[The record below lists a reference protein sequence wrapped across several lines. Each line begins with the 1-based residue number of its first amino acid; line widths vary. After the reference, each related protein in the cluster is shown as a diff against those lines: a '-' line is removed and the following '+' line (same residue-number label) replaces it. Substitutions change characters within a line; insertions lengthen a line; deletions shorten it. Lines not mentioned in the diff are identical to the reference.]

1 MENGLQSQDLEAIF
15 SSPEVKQR
23 LLELEIWLK
32 KYSIYW
38 RDELVGLI
46 THVELLLYNTLRLA
60 DKNGVDKARVAE
72 ILTGRIRELLL
83 SYNIQPE
90 DITGYEPKGV
100 RKDVAA
106 VLSQIFPNIKNPY
119 QGHAGKIPT
128 RLTEKSYREPSIYE
142 LFYPVQNG
150 DFSSVRELIDKG
162 VDVNVTDTNG
172 WAFIHYATLK
182 GLTKIIQIL
191 VEKGADPNKRTREG
205 WTPLHLAVAYDKYD
219 VAMLLLQK
227 GADPN
232 LQDSKGKTPLHW
244 AIENNKSELAKLLI
258 ECGALLDVPDR
269 EGKTPLDYA
278 QDKSLK
284 NILMHQETEGGE
296 EQQYYNNICPVC
308 GNKLVFIKALNRYY
322 CFKCKDY
329 RRQM

>member
-60 DKNGVDKARVAE
+60 DKKGVDKARVAE

-100 RKDVAA
+100 RKDVAE
-106 VLSQIFPNIKNPY
+106 VLLQIFPSIKNPF
-119 QGHAGKIPT
+119 QGNDGK
-128 RLTEKSYREPSIYE
+128 TETGPAKKSYREPSIYE
-142 LFYPVQNG
+142 LFYAVQNG

-162 VDVNVTDTNG
+162 VDVNVTDTDG
-172 WAFIHYATLK
+172 WAPIHYATSK

-205 WTPLHLAVAYDKYD
+205 WTPLHLAVVYDKYD

-244 AIENNKSELAKLLI
+244 AIENNKSELVKLLV
-258 ECGALLDVPDR
+258 ESGARLDVPDR
-269 EGKTPLDYA
+269 EEKTPLDYA

-284 NILMHQETEGGE
+284 NILMRQETQSGE
-296 EQQYYNNICPVC
+296 EQQYDNNICPVC

-322 CFKCKDY
+322 CFKCKNY
-329 RRQM
+329 R

>member
-60 DKNGVDKARVAE
+60 DKKGVDKARVAE
-72 ILTGRIRELLL
+72 ILTGWIRELLL

-100 RKDVAA
+100 RKDVAE
-106 VLSQIFPNIKNPY
+106 VLLQIFPNIKNPF
-119 QGHAGKIPT
+119 QGNDGK
-128 RLTEKSYREPSIYE
+128 TETGPAKKSYREPSIYE
-142 LFYPVQNG
+142 LFYAVQNG

-162 VDVNVTDTNG
+162 VDVNVTDTDG
-172 WAFIHYATLK
+172 WAPIHYATSK

-205 WTPLHLAVAYDKYD
+205 WTPLHLAVVYDKYD

-258 ECGALLDVPDR
+258 ESGARLDVPDR

-284 NILMHQETEGGE
+284 NILMRQETQSGE
-296 EQQYYNNICPVC
+296 EQQYDNNICPVC

-329 RRQM
+329 R

>member
-1 MENGLQSQDLEAIF
+1 MQSQDLEAIF

-38 RDELVGLI
+38 QDELVGLI
-46 THVELLLYNTLRLA
+46 THVELLLYSTLRLA
-60 DKNGVDKARVAE
+60 DKKGVDKARVSE

-83 SYNIQPE
+83 SYNIKPE

-100 RKDVAA
+100 RKDVVA
-106 VLSQIFPNIKNPY
+106 VLLQIFPNIKNPY

-128 RLTEKSYREPSIYE
+128 RLTEKSYRETSIYE
-142 LFYPVQNG
+142 LFYAVKNG

-162 VDVNVTDTNG
+162 VDVNVTDTDG
-172 WAFIHYATLK
+172 WTPIHYATLK

-205 WTPLHLAVAYDKYD
+205 WTPLHLAVVYDKYD

-244 AIENNKSELAKLLI
+244 AIENNKTELAKLLV
-258 ECGALLDVPDR
+258 ESGARIDVPDG

-284 NILMHQETEGGE
+284 NIPMHQETEGGE
-296 EQQYYNNICPVC
+296 EQQYDNNICPVC
-308 GNKLVFIKALNRYY
+308 GNKLVIIKALNRYY

-329 RRQM
+329 R

>member
-23 LLELEIWLK
+23 WLELEIWLK

-38 RDELVGLI
+38 QDELVGLI

-60 DKNGVDKARVAE
+60 DKKGVDKARVAE

-90 DITGYEPKGV
+90 DITEYEPKGV
-100 RKDVAA
+100 RKDVAE
-106 VLSQIFPNIKNPY
+106 VLLQIFPNIKNPY

-142 LFYPVQNG
+142 LFHAIQNG

-162 VDVNVTDTNG
+162 VDVNVTDTDG
-172 WAFIHYATLK
+172 WAPIHYATSK

-205 WTPLHLAVAYDKYD
+205 WTPLHLAVVYDKHD
-219 VAMLLLQK
+219 VAVLLLQK

-244 AIENNKSELAKLLI
+244 AIENNKTELVKLLV
-258 ECGALLDVPDR
+258 ESGARLDVPDR

-278 QDKSLK
+278 QEKSLK
-284 NILMHQETEGGE
+284 NILTHQETESEE
-296 EQQYYNNICPVC
+296 EQQYNNNICPVC

-322 CFKCKDY
+322 CFKCKNY
-329 RRQM
+329 R